1 MNQNALRVQR
11 TRTLKKL
18 QMYESAGLRNYHLFN
33 SCTATYKYK
42 MAHLFLS
49 ILTLLGGL
57 STIGYWFLRQ
67 ENFYLKHGKK
77 AAFVTLLYLL
87 STFILFFYHPE
98 TTPVGLLYL
107 LVTASISILYK
118 NRKWLISKERA
129 AFDFLTFT
137 FLFFSVLALLFMNF
151 KNYF

>member
-1 MNQNALRVQR
+1 
-11 TRTLKKL
+11 
-18 QMYESAGLRNYHLFN
+18 
-33 SCTATYKYK
+33 
-42 MAHLFLS
+42 
-49 ILTLLGGL
+49 
-57 STIGYWFLRQ
+57 
-67 ENFYLKHGKK
+67 
-77 AAFVTLLYLL
+77 LYLL

-118 NRKWLISKERA
+118 NRKWLIFKERA